1 MSKLLKFIVHFVVI
15 CTILC
20 VLALAVPPFFGVT
33 TQIQDDAG
41 VITNLPLGSVAYAI
55 PTRAEE
61 VQMGD
66 SILVHDNG
74 AVYRL
79 NVGSLDLGT
88 GRGTVMDPAVT
99 NAEPIPVAFGEYI
112 PKIFVVVPF
121 IGYLLKATQSL
132 EGLVILGLAVL
143 FLIILYV
150 IAELWKPRRDEEEDD
165 YYMEDTEPGYVK
177 TGRELRQDEKNRKR
191 AMRREE
197 EQVRQEEKY
206 RRKNRGGKIRTGGFV
221 DEVDESD
228 FDEDDYF
235 DEEEVDSMYSATTE
249 AHEALRRGV
258 AAATQER
265 EPREPA
271 QETRTR
277 AASRSAA
284 SSQQQQQQPARRK
297 SAGSPANARRSASP
311 YRNTPRREVE
321 PEREEEPVYEESYK
335 KLAIPRYS
343 KEQMARKAELE
354 GDEPDM
360 VTDDVTGVTQFDYSD
375 LLFNGQESPMDD
387 DDDF

>member
-1 MSKLLKFIVHFVVI
+1 MSKVLKFIVHFVVI

-33 TQIQDDAG
+33 TQIQDDAS

-55 PTRAEE
+55 PTRADQ

-66 SILVHDNG
+66 SILVQDEG

-79 NVGSLDLGT
+79 NVGSLDTST
-88 GRGTVMDPAVT
+88 GRGTAMDPAVT
-99 NAEPIPVAFGEYI
+99 NAQPIPVAFGEYI
-112 PKIFVVVPF
+112 PKIVVVVPF

-132 EGLVILGLAVL
+132 EGLVILGLVVL

-150 IAELWKPRRDEEEDD
+150 IAELWKPRRDEDEDEDD

-177 TGRELRQDEKNRKR
+177 SGRELRQDEKNRRR

-206 RRKNRGGKIRTGGFV
+206 RKKNRGGKVRTGGFV

-228 FDEDDYF
+228 FDDDDYL
-235 DEEEVDSMYSATTE
+235 DEEENDSMYSATTE

-258 AAATQER
+258 AAATQEPEDDPSDMYQR
-265 EPREPA
+265 SSGTPRRRP
-271 QETRTR
+271 TP
-277 AASRSAA
+277 ASRRNA
-284 SSQQQQQQPARRK
+284 SPRR
-297 SAGSPANARRSASP
+297 GNARRDM
-311 YRNTPRREVE
+311 
-321 PEREEEPVYEESYK
+321 ERERDDEYEDDYETDYK
-335 KLAIPRYS
+335 KLAMPRYS

-375 LLFNGQESPMDD
+375 LLFNGQESALDD
-387 DDDF
+387 EDDDF